1 MRRTSSA
8 CASMSEPQPP
18 RKHLSMLR
26 TFVPADLITMINAA
40 SGMGAILACLR
51 YAHDREPSFAILA
64 FVLLPIALVADVL
77 DGAVARATKRQSP
90 LGADLDS
97 LADVISFGAAPAV
110 LAFTLGLDGGWDA
123 PVLVFFVACG
133 ISRLARYNATAASLS
148 DASGKVKYYEG
159 TPIPS
164 SLLLVLVLAIAF
176 WQGGVHDA
184 MWLGSLSL
192 GPWTLHPLVLA
203 FFVSGCAM
211 VSGTLRIP
219 KP

>member
-1 MRRTSSA
+1 
-8 CASMSEPQPP
+8 MSEPSPP
-18 RKHLSMLR
+18 AKKPHLSMLR
-26 TFVPADLITMINAA
+26 TFVPADLITMVNAA

-51 YAHDREPSFAILA
+51 YADEREAAFAIAA
-64 FVLLPIALVADVL
+64 FVLLPVALIADVL
-77 DGAVARATKRQSP
+77 DGAVARATKRQSM

-97 LADVISFGAAPAV
+97 LADVVSFGAAPAV
-110 LAFTLGLDGGWDA
+110 LGFTLGLDGGWDA
-123 PVLVFFVACG
+123 AVLVFFVACG

-159 TPIPS
+159 TPIPTS
-164 SLLLVLVLAIAF
+164 LVLVAMLAVAF
-176 WQGGVHDA
+176 WQGAVHESL
-184 MWLGSLSL
+184 WLGGLVL
-192 GPWTLHPLVLA
+192 GPFTLHPLVLA